1 MSPSTDPRRHARH
14 LDLAGGWASIVCALH
29 CALLPL
35 AIALLPGAGLDV
47 LDNHDFDA
55 YFAAFV
61 ILFGTVVIGTGYC
74 PHRIRMVLTV
84 FVAAAVALLLGALDG
99 DHGWRHAAL
108 LSIGGALMAS
118 AHLINRDGIRHH
130 QCQSNPFRD
139 RAVPT
144 R

>member
-1 MSPSTDPRRHARH
+1 MSSSTDQIHVHSRP
-14 LDLAGGWASIVCALH
+14 LDLAGGWASIICALH
-29 CALLPL
+29 CALLPVL
-35 AIALLPGAGLDV
+35 VAVLPGAGLDV

-74 PHRIRMVLTV
+74 PHRIRLVLVT
-84 FVAAAVALLLGALDG
+84 FVAATIALLFGALDG

-130 QCQSNPFRD
+130 HCLRNPLRD
-139 RAVPT
+139 RRIA
-144 R
+144 

>member
-1 MSPSTDPRRHARH
+1 VSSSIDTTRAPSRH
-14 LDLAGGWASIVCALH
+14 LDLAGGWASIICAVH

-35 AIALLPGAGLDV
+35 ALAIVPGTGLDV
-47 LDNHDFDA
+47 LDNHAFDA

-74 PHRIRMVLTV
+74 PHRIRLVLAA
-84 FVAAAVALLLGALDG
+84 FVAATIALLFGALDG

-108 LSIGGALMAS
+108 LSLGGALMAS

-130 QCQSNPFRD
+130 HCLRNPFRD
-139 RAVPT
+139 RSAA
-144 R
+144 

>member
-1 MSPSTDPRRHARH
+1 VDPSITPQPPQSRH
-14 LDLAGGWASIVCALH
+14 LDLAGGWASILCAIH
-29 CALLPL
+29 CAVLPL
-35 AIALLPGAGLDV
+35 LVAIVPGAGLDV

-61 ILFGTVVIGTGYC
+61 ILFGTIVIGTGYC
-74 PHRIRMVLTV
+74 PHRLKMVLAAFTV
-84 FVAAAVALLLGALDG
+84 ATISLLFGALDG

-130 QCQSNPFRD
+130 HCMRNPFRD
-139 RAVPT
+139 GRVA
-144 R
+144 

>member
-1 MSPSTDPRRHARH
+1 M
-14 LDLAGGWASIVCALH
+14 
-29 CALLPL
+29 LPVL
-35 AIALLPGAGLDV
+35 IAVLPGAGLDV

-61 ILFGTVVIGTGYC
+61 IVFGSIVIGTGYC
-74 PHRIRMVLTV
+74 PHRIKMVL
-84 FVAAAVALLLGALDG
+84 VAYVGAVIALLFGAFDG

-130 QCQSNPFRD
+130 HCVRNPFRAG
-139 RAVPT
+139 RTA
-144 R
+144 